1 MTFISSLHGVALL
14 LSIFKLNQVKSDVG
28 SCGVGK
34 PDDPEKS
41 LSEQGRE
48 PTNSTHMTPRPEIE
62 PRPHWL
68 RAGAVTTAPTL
79 LSQ

>member
-14 LSIFKLNQVKSDVG
+14 LSIFKLNQVKSNVG

-34 PDDPEKS
+34 PDDPGEN

-48 PTNSTHMTPRPEIE
+48 PTNSTHITPRPEIAR
-62 PRPHWL
+62 RPHWL
-68 RAGAVTTAPTL
+68 KARAVTTAPTL